1 MKKYILIIL
10 STVFL
15 VSIYSFSI
23 KNEANNKTI
32 NFTIRGNGKS
42 LVEIGIGSSIGYG
55 SCCRGVSEQSYVG
68 FQGNEGDVV
77 WDSKT
82 KRVIIKVYS
91 GLEGKTV
98 DLREYYW
105 FLVAYYVADK

>member
-98 DLREYYW
+98 DLREYY
-105 FLVAYYVADK
+105 